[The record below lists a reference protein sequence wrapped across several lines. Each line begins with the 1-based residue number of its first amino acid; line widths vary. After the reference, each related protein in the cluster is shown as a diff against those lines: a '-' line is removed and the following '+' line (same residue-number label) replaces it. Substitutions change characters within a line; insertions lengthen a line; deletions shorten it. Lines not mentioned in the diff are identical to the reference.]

1 MANIN
6 EFHCSKFDCII
17 SLFNW
22 KLFIYLQLNMVFSW
36 GNKIQPYEK
45 ANWFSLSKQS
55 GEIKNESIW
64 LENSIP
70 LQLKAHSSI
79 WSAVLVSTAN
89 YTNFMLP
96 TFGRSK
102 GNLIST
108 SVYWVSQYV
117 CVCVCVCAGMWA
129 STFVEWFN
137 LPPIHSFWWPT

>member
-1 MANIN
+1 
-6 EFHCSKFDCII
+6 
-17 SLFNW
+17 
-22 KLFIYLQLNMVFSW
+22 MVFSW

-45 ANWFSLSKQS
+45 ANWFSLIKQS

-64 LENSIP
+64 LGNSIP

-108 SVYWVSQYV
+108 SVCGFPVRL
-117 CVCVCVCAGMWA
+117 CVCVCADVGEHICWM
-129 STFVEWFN
+129 
-137 LPPIHSFWWPT
+137 I